1 MTTLAIA
8 NKALKE
14 KFGDIELVR
23 GDDYY
28 YFTGDVGCAMEESGL
43 YGGWNLRTTTVQQLI
58 DEVEYRLKGRDV
70 ITSSTDDLPVLIKI
84 GRGVY

>member
-23 GDDYY
+23 GDGYY
-28 YFTGDVGCAMEESGL
+28 YFFGNVASNMQESGL
-43 YGGWNLRTTTVQQLI
+43 YGGWNLRTTTVQELI
-58 DEVEYRLKGRDV
+58 DEVEHRLKEN
-70 ITSSTDDLPVLIKI
+70 
-84 GRGVY
+84 GRGGIY